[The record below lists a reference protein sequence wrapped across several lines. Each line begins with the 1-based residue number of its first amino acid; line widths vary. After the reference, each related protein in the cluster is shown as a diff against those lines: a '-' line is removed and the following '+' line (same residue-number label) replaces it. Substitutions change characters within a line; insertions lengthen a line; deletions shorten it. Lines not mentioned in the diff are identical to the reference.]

1 MNLEKNTT
9 PAQLSQEAP
18 AIILT
23 EPQFK
28 ELAHLPLLTLFYFS
42 LQRKFS
48 IAPVTALELA
58 AYLGIEVK
66 TAESVLEYLE
76 KKDIVRAFKNE
87 IPAYS
92 LAKNLEQINAGEL
105 VALLGKFHELMKER
119 KDPTSEVTASESG
132 EKYRKI
138 YSDLAS
144 EILQLF
150 GERAANQLPL

>member
-1 MNLEKNTT
+1 MNVENI
-9 PAQLSQEAP
+9 PHSIGQAQDSA

-58 AYLGIEVK
+58 AYLGVEVK
-66 TAESVLEYLE
+66 AAENVLEYLE
-76 KKDIVRAFKNE
+76 KKEIVRTFKHE

-92 LAKNLEQINAGEL
+92 LSKSLDQINVSEM
-105 VALLGKFHELMKER
+105 VALLAKFHEVLKGKTKNQSE
-119 KDPTSEVTASESG
+119 PTESESG
-132 EKYRKI
+132 EKYRKL
-138 YSDLAS
+138 YSELAS